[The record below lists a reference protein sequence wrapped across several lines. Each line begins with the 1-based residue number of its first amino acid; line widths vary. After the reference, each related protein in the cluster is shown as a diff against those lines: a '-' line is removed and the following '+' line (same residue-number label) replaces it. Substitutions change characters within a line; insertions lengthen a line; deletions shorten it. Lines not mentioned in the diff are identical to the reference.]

1 MIDRISTSSHAYH
14 AFDAYPPQ
22 DPAAGTAGQPPAR
35 TSGTQNAP
43 LKSIEFGHNPSSTP
57 SQAPAQP
64 STPPSAHSLLDR
76 FLLSLKADTP
86 PAASVHDSPSQ
97 EKAQDYGFLD
107 DSKHSSSKALKKW
120 EALLGDLPP
129 AEREAAAK
137 ELNRPI
143 AAARIAAQGG
153 PDAEKA
159 WAFIRDNPALMTAV
173 DVGKDGGKADGK
185 ITERDLKA
193 FANHMED
200 KLGQAEKTL
209 HKYEKEHPDADL
221 SSKQLVR
228 SAALLLANEP
238 LTQAADPAS
247 AQGAEKQRKVNG
259 CASAAGLASLQGND
273 GLADVLQNA
282 ATTWSKPGMFDLLDR
297 GGANGKQLAKKGPDG
312 QSSGKDIAKW
322 IEDKAPSTSEDFSR
336 TLSDAAS
343 IGAVAN
349 VDISQLNGDVFSQPN
364 AYSGKQKAAVLIK
377 LQQTR
382 EQVEAGGDIRDTRR
396 TEEELAEKIGQLQGD
411 PDVQAFLSSSLD
423 EQAAS
428 IVNGDPRLA
437 KVVENDARQA
447 PTGLHPGGEPSPER
461 VGPTDE
467 TKEALSVTADTVHRV
482 VSFASN
488 SFEREG
494 SKAAVGLGGRI
505 AAAVGGRVAGAIA
518 GEAAGAAAA
527 SAIGAAAGPVGWAVS
542 GLMSIGMGI
551 SEIVHAV
558 KARKERKAFSRTVN
572 PTLEQFEIAKPK

>member
-1 MIDRISTSSHAYH
+1 MIDRISTSSHAYR
-14 AFDAYPPQ
+14 AFDTYPPQ
-22 DPAAGTAGQPPAR
+22 DPAAGKAGQPSASAP
-35 TSGTQNAP
+35 GTQNVP
-43 LKSIEFGHNPSSTP
+43 LKSIEFGQPPCTEPSRAP
-57 SQAPAQP
+57 SPAP
-64 STPPSAHSLLDR
+64 SGHSMLER
-76 FLLSLKADTP
+76 FLLSLKAP
-86 PAASVHDSPSQ
+86 PAAPGHDSPSP
-97 EKAQDYGFLD
+97 EKDYDFLD
-107 DSKHSSSKALKKW
+107 DSKYSSPKALEKW
-120 EALLGDLPP
+120 QSLLGDLPP

-143 AAARIAAQGG
+143 AAARIAAEGG
-153 PDAEKA
+153 PDAENA

-193 FANHMED
+193 FANRMED
-200 KLGQAEKTL
+200 RLGQAEKSL
-209 HKYEKEHPDADL
+209 HKYEKEHPDADP

-247 AQGAEKQRKVNG
+247 AQGAEKQRKVTG
-259 CASAAGLASLQGND
+259 CASAAGLATLQGND

-322 IEDKAPSTSEDFSR
+322 IEDKAPATREDFSR
-336 TLSDAAS
+336 TLGDAAA
-343 IGAVAN
+343 IGAVAA
-349 VDISQLNGDVFSQPN
+349 VDISRLNGDIFSQPA
-364 AYSGKQKAAVLIK
+364 AYSGEQKAAVLVK

-382 EQVEAGGDIRDTRR
+382 EQVEAGAGIRDTRE
-396 TEEELAEKIGQLQGD
+396 TENQLAEKIAQLQD
-411 PDVQAFLSSSLD
+411 DADVQTFLASNLD

-428 IVNGDPRLA
+428 IVGGDPRLA
-437 KVVENDARQA
+437 TVVEKDARHTA
-447 PTGLHPGGEPSPER
+447 GLRPGPGPSSER
-461 VGPTDE
+461 AGPTNE
-467 TKEALSVTADTVHRV
+467 AKEALSVTADTLHRV
-482 VSFASN
+482 VGFASN

-505 AAAVGGRVAGAIA
+505 AAAVGGRVVGAVAGQ
-518 GEAAGAAAA
+518 AAGTAAA

-542 GLMSIGMGI
+542 GLMAVGMGI
-551 SEIVHAV
+551 SEIVNAV
-558 KARKERKAFSRTVN
+558 KERKERKDFSRTVN
-572 PTLEQFEIAKPK
+572 PALEQFGIAKPK

>member
-1 MIDRISTSSHAYH
+1 MIDRISTSSHAYR
-14 AFDAYPPQ
+14 AFDTYPPQ
-22 DPAAGTAGQPPAR
+22 DPAAGKAGQPSASAP
-35 TSGTQNAP
+35 GTQNVP
-43 LKSIEFGHNPSSTP
+43 LKSIEFGQPPCTAPSRAP
-57 SQAPAQP
+57 SPAP
-64 STPPSAHSLLDR
+64 SGHSMLER
-76 FLLSLKADTP
+76 FLLSLKTP
-86 PAASVHDSPSQ
+86 PAAPGHDSPSP
-97 EKAQDYGFLD
+97 EKDYDFLD
-107 DSKHSSSKALKKW
+107 DSKYSSPKALEKW
-120 EALLGDLPP
+120 QSLLGDLPP

-143 AAARIAAQGG
+143 AAARIAAEGG
-153 PDAEKA
+153 PDAENA

-193 FANHMED
+193 FANRMED
-200 KLGQAEKTL
+200 RLGQAEKSL
-209 HKYEKEHPDADL
+209 HKYEKEHPDADP

-259 CASAAGLASLQGND
+259 CASAAGLATLQGND

-322 IEDKAPSTSEDFSR
+322 IEDKAPATREDFSR
-336 TLSDAAS
+336 TLGDAAT
-343 IGAVAN
+343 IGAVAD
-349 VDISQLNGDVFSQPN
+349 VDISRLNGDIFSRPA
-364 AYSGKQKAAVLIK
+364 AYSGEQKAAVLVK

-382 EQVEAGGDIRDTRR
+382 EQVEAGAGIRDTRE
-396 TEEELAEKIGQLQGD
+396 TENQLAEKIAQLQD
-411 PDVQAFLSSSLD
+411 DADVQTFLASNLD

-428 IVNGDPRLA
+428 IVGGDPRLA
-437 KVVENDARQA
+437 TVVEKDARHTA
-447 PTGLHPGGEPSPER
+447 GLRPGPGPSSER
-461 VGPTDE
+461 AGPTNE
-467 TKEALSVTADTVHRV
+467 AKEALSVTADTLHRV
-482 VSFASN
+482 VGFASN

-505 AAAVGGRVAGAIA
+505 AAAVGGRVVGAVAGQ
-518 GEAAGAAAA
+518 AAGSAAA

-542 GLMSIGMGI
+542 GLMAVGMGI
-551 SEIVHAV
+551 SEIVNAV
-558 KARKERKAFSRTVN
+558 KERKERKDFSRTVN
-572 PTLEQFEIAKPK
+572 PALEQFGIAKPK

>member
-1 MIDRISTSSHAYH
+1 MIDRISDSCHAYRAFDSYPPQEPATGTTGKPSTR
-14 AFDAYPPQ
+14 AFDAPP
-22 DPAAGTAGQPPAR
+22 G
-35 TSGTQNAP
+35 P
-43 LKSIEFGHNPSSTP
+43 LKSIEFG
-57 SQAPAQP
+57 QP
-64 STPPSAHSLLDR
+64 SPNAHSRVPVQPSIPQSDSLLGR

-86 PAASVHDSPSQ
+86 PTAPAPDLPI
-97 EKAQDYGFLD
+97 QDESGRYAFLD
-107 DSKHSSSKALKKW
+107 DSKHSSPKALKKW
-120 EALLGDLPP
+120 QALLGDLPP

-143 AAARIAAQGG
+143 AAARIAAEGG

-173 DVGKDGGKADGK
+173 DVGKDGGRADGK

-193 FANHMED
+193 FANRMED
-200 KLGQAEKTL
+200 RLGQADKTL
-209 HKYEKEHPDADL
+209 RKYEKEHPDADP

-247 AQGAEKQRKVNG
+247 ALGAEKQRKVNG
-259 CASAAGLASLQGND
+259 CASAAGLAALQEND

-297 GGANGKQLAKKGPDG
+297 GAANGKQLAKKGPDG
-312 QSSGKDIAKW
+312 QSNGKDIVKW
-322 IEDKAPSTSEDFSR
+322 IEDKAPTTQEGFSR
-336 TLSDAAS
+336 TLGDAAT
-343 IGAVAN
+343 IGAVAD
-349 VDISQLNGDVFSQPN
+349 VDISQLNGDVFSRTD
-364 AYSGKQKAAVLIK
+364 AYTGEQKAAVLVK

-382 EQVEAGGDIRDTRR
+382 EQVEAGRGIRDTRR
-396 TEEELAEKIGQLQGD
+396 TEEELAEKITQLQAD
-411 PDVQAFLSSSLD
+411 PDVQTFLASNLD

-437 KVVENDARQA
+437 KVVEKDARHT
-447 PTGLHPGGEPSPER
+447 PPGLHPGDGACPER
-461 VGPTDE
+461 AGPTDE
-467 TKEALSVTADTVHRV
+467 NKEALGVTANTVHRV
-482 VSFASN
+482 LNFGSDSFT
-488 SFEREG
+488 REG
-494 SKAAVGLGGRI
+494 TKAAVGVGGRI
-505 AAAVGGRVAGAIA
+505 AAAVGGRVVGAIA

-551 SEIVHAV
+551 SEIVNAV

-572 PTLEQFEIAKPK
+572 PTLEQFGIAKPK

>member
-1 MIDRISTSSHAYH
+1 MIERISTSSHAYH

-22 DPAAGTAGQPPAR
+22 DPAAAKAGQPPAGAP
-35 TSGTQNAP
+35 GTQNAP
-43 LKSIEFGHNPSSTP
+43 LKSIEFGQPPCATP
-57 SQAPAQP
+57 SRAP
-64 STPPSAHSLLDR
+64 STPPSGHSLRER
-76 FLLSLKADTP
+76 FLLSLKVDTP
-86 PAASVHDSPSQ
+86 PATLVHGSPSQ
-97 EKAQDYGFLD
+97 EKDYDFLD
-107 DSKHSSSKALKKW
+107 DSKYSSPKALEKW
-120 EALLGDLPP
+120 QALLGDLPP
-129 AEREAAAK
+129 AEREVAAK

-143 AAARIAAQGG
+143 AAARIAAEGG

-159 WAFIRDNPALMTAV
+159 WAFIRDNPALLTAV

-193 FANHMED
+193 FANRMED
-200 KLGQAEKTL
+200 RLGQAEKSL
-209 HKYEKEHPDADL
+209 HKYEKEHPDADP

-259 CASAAGLASLQGND
+259 CASAAGLATLQGND

-322 IEDKAPSTSEDFSR
+322 IEDKAPATREDFAR
-336 TLSDAAS
+336 TLGDAAT
-343 IGAVAN
+343 IGAVAD
-349 VDISQLNGDVFSQPN
+349 VDISRLNGDIFSQPA
-364 AYSGKQKAAVLIK
+364 AYSGEQKAAVLVK

-382 EQVEAGGDIRDTRR
+382 EQVEAGAGIRDTRE
-396 TEEELAEKIGQLQGD
+396 TENQLAEKIAQLQDD
-411 PDVQAFLSSSLD
+411 PDVQTFLASNLD

-428 IVNGDPRLA
+428 IVRGDPRLA
-437 KVVENDARQA
+437 TVVEKDARHTA
-447 PTGLHPGGEPSPER
+447 AGLRPGPGPSSER
-461 VGPTDE
+461 AGPTNE
-467 TKEALSVTADTVHRV
+467 AKEALSVTADTLHRV
-482 VSFASN
+482 VGFASN

-505 AAAVGGRVAGAIA
+505 AAAVGGRVVGAVAGQ
-518 GEAAGAAAA
+518 AAGTAAA

-542 GLMSIGMGI
+542 GLMAVGMGI
-551 SEIVHAV
+551 SEIVNAV
-558 KARKERKAFSRTVN
+558 KERKERKAFSRTVN
-572 PTLEQFEIAKPK
+572 PTLEQFGIAKPK

>member
-1 MIDRISTSSHAYH
+1 MIDRISTSSHAYR
-14 AFDAYPPQ
+14 AFDTYPPQ
-22 DPAAGTAGQPPAR
+22 DPAAGKAGQPSASAP
-35 TSGTQNAP
+35 GTQNVP
-43 LKSIEFGHNPSSTP
+43 LKSIEFGQPPCTEPSRAP
-57 SQAPAQP
+57 SPAP
-64 STPPSAHSLLDR
+64 SGHSMLER
-76 FLLSLKADTP
+76 FLLSLKAP
-86 PAASVHDSPSQ
+86 PAAPGHDSPSP
-97 EKAQDYGFLD
+97 EKDYDFLD
-107 DSKHSSSKALKKW
+107 DSKYSSPKALEKW
-120 EALLGDLPP
+120 QSLLGDLPP

-137 ELNRPI
+137 ELNRSI
-143 AAARIAAQGG
+143 AAARIAAEGG
-153 PDAEKA
+153 PDAENA

-193 FANHMED
+193 FANRMED
-200 KLGQAEKTL
+200 RLGQAEKSL
-209 HKYEKEHPDADL
+209 HKYEKEHPDADP

-259 CASAAGLASLQGND
+259 CASAAGLATLQGND

-322 IEDKAPSTSEDFSR
+322 IEDKAPATREDFSR
-336 TLSDAAS
+336 TLGDAAA
-343 IGAVAN
+343 IGAVAA
-349 VDISQLNGDVFSQPN
+349 VDISRLNGDIFSQPA
-364 AYSGKQKAAVLIK
+364 AYSGEQKAAVLVK

-382 EQVEAGGDIRDTRR
+382 EQVEAGAGIRDTRE
-396 TEEELAEKIGQLQGD
+396 TENQLAEKIAQLQD
-411 PDVQAFLSSSLD
+411 DADVQTFLASNLD

-428 IVNGDPRLA
+428 IVGGDPRLA
-437 KVVENDARQA
+437 TVVEKDARHTA
-447 PTGLHPGGEPSPER
+447 GLRPGPGPSSER
-461 VGPTDE
+461 AGPTNE
-467 TKEALSVTADTVHRV
+467 AKEALSVTADTLHRV
-482 VSFASN
+482 VGFASN

-505 AAAVGGRVAGAIA
+505 AAAVGGRVVGAVAGQ
-518 GEAAGAAAA
+518 AAGTAAA

-542 GLMSIGMGI
+542 GLMAVGMGI
-551 SEIVHAV
+551 SEIVNAV
-558 KARKERKAFSRTVN
+558 KERKERKDFSRTVN
-572 PTLEQFEIAKPK
+572 PALEQFGIAKPK

>member
-1 MIDRISTSSHAYH
+1 MIDRISTSSHAYR
-14 AFDAYPPQ
+14 AFDTYPPQ
-22 DPAAGTAGQPPAR
+22 DPAAGKAGQPSASAP
-35 TSGTQNAP
+35 GTQNVP
-43 LKSIEFGHNPSSTP
+43 LKSIEFGQPPCTEPSRAP
-57 SQAPAQP
+57 SPAP
-64 STPPSAHSLLDR
+64 SGHSMLER
-76 FLLSLKADTP
+76 FLLSLKTP
-86 PAASVHDSPSQ
+86 PAAPGHDSPSP
-97 EKAQDYGFLD
+97 EKDYDFLD
-107 DSKHSSSKALKKW
+107 DSKYSSPKALEKW
-120 EALLGDLPP
+120 QSLLGDLPP

-143 AAARIAAQGG
+143 AAARIAAEGG
-153 PDAEKA
+153 PDAENA
-159 WAFIRDNPALMTAV
+159 WSFIRDNPALMTAV

-193 FANHMED
+193 FANRMED
-200 KLGQAEKTL
+200 RLGQAEKSL
-209 HKYEKEHPDADL
+209 HKYEKEHPDADP

-259 CASAAGLASLQGND
+259 CASAAGLATLQGND

-322 IEDKAPSTSEDFSR
+322 IEDKAPATREDFSR
-336 TLSDAAS
+336 TLGDAAT
-343 IGAVAN
+343 IGAVAD
-349 VDISQLNGDVFSQPN
+349 VDISRLNGDIFSQPA
-364 AYSGKQKAAVLIK
+364 AYSGEQKAAVLVK

-382 EQVEAGGDIRDTRR
+382 EQVEAGAGIRDTRE
-396 TEEELAEKIGQLQGD
+396 TENQLAEKIAQLQD
-411 PDVQAFLSSSLD
+411 DADVQTFLASNLD

-428 IVNGDPRLA
+428 IVGGDPRLA
-437 KVVENDARQA
+437 TVVEKDARHTA
-447 PTGLHPGGEPSPER
+447 GLRPGPGPSSER
-461 VGPTDE
+461 AGPTNE
-467 TKEALSVTADTVHRV
+467 AKEALSVTADTLHRV
-482 VSFASN
+482 VGFASN

-505 AAAVGGRVAGAIA
+505 AAAVGGRVVGAVAGQ
-518 GEAAGAAAA
+518 AAGSAAA

-542 GLMSIGMGI
+542 GLMAVGMGI
-551 SEIVHAV
+551 SEIVNAV
-558 KARKERKAFSRTVN
+558 KERKERKDFSRTVN
-572 PTLEQFEIAKPK
+572 PALEQFGIAKPK